1 MPEVKE
7 QQPDWIMELAVTL
20 TKYLQGKTIAV
31 VRYTT
36 EEEEKHLG
44 FKHKAP
50 LILFTDDTIM
60 IPCYG
65 IGRSTKSGD
74 AIIDAGEFVTNI
86 DGIRSIPSL

>member
-7 QQPDWIMELAVTL
+7 QQPDWIMEIAVTL
-20 TKYLQGKTIAV
+20 TKHLQGKTIAV

-60 IPCYG
+60 IACSRG
-65 IGRSTKSGD
+65 KK
-74 AIIDAGEFVTNI
+74 AEAGEFITNI